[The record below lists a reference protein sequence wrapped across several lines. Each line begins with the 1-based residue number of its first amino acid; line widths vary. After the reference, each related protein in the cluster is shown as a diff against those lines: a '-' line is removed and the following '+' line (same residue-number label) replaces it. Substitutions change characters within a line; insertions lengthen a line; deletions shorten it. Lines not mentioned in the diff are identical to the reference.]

1 MRVLYMMR
9 GHPGVNGYDVSVRVA
24 RLGRSVRAWTR
35 GATMLRLAIV
45 LCIFLTTFSAFG
57 QSTSK
62 YQVGTITDV
71 KTHQDAAGHAT
82 DPVSYDVSLQVGD
95 TIYVVLYTPPLSQ
108 ETVKY
113 AAGRD
118 LLVLV
123 GKRTIRY
130 NDILGQSF
138 EVPIESQK
146 SAAKLKPAKPGSP
159 PTE

>member
-1 MRVLYMMR
+1 
-9 GHPGVNGYDVSVRVA
+9 
-24 RLGRSVRAWTR
+24 
-35 GATMLRLAIV
+35 MLRLAIV
-45 LCIFLTTFSAFG
+45 FCISLTMFSAFG

-62 YQVGTITDV
+62 YQVGTITEV
-71 KTHQDAAGHAT
+71 KTHQDVGGGTKDAA
-82 DPVSYDVSLQVGD
+82 SYDVSVKVGD
-95 TIYVVLYTPPLSQ
+95 TIYVVLYTPPLGE

-113 AAGRD
+113 VAGRE

-123 GKRTIRY
+123 GKSTIRY

-146 SAAKLKPAKPGSP
+146 SAAKPKPTKPVSP

>member
-1 MRVLYMMR
+1 MF
-9 GHPGVNGYDVSVRVA
+9 
-24 RLGRSVRAWTR
+24 
-35 GATMLRLAIV
+35 RLAIV
-45 LCIFLTTFSAFG
+45 FCIALTTFSAFG

-62 YQVGTITDV
+62 YQVGTITEV
-71 KTHQDAAGHAT
+71 KTHQDAGGAT
-82 DPVSYDVSLQVGD
+82 TGAVSYDVSVKVGD
-95 TIYVVLYTPPLSQ
+95 TIYVVLYTPPLGQ

-113 AAGRD
+113 IAGRE

-123 GKRTIRY
+123 GKHTIRY

-146 SAAKLKPAKPGSP
+146 PALKPKPAKPAAP